1 MIRLSLVLGW
11 FYALSAAAVVRG
23 EDSLFT
29 RLDKNADGQVVADE
43 IAAEHQR
50 LFARL
55 VAGADEDGDG
65 ALTSAEFAA
74 GLAPDRPEKL
84 VESNQAG
91 GQPGMQAVRLM
102 LLKLDANRD
111 SRLSKTEAPA
121 DLKYVFMQLA
131 ELVDANKDDVLERF
145 ELGRVG
151 PQMGRVAVRAA
162 VQNRWDIPSELA
174 AIEKEQGAA
183 AKRFDQPYEPQELLR
198 DPAKA
203 GELFALLDADGDGK
217 ITKAEL
223 PEQLAERIG
232 PLLTRSD
239 SNRDGAVSRAEFRT
253 ASERRARFMSGP
265 GAKFLGDGTSQTRR
279 QRKRPA
285 K

>member
-1 MIRLSLVLGW
+1 V
-11 FYALSAAAVVRG
+11 A
-23 EDSLFT
+23 
-29 RLDKNADGQVVADE
+29 ADE

-74 GLAPDRPEKL
+74 GLAPNRPEKL
-84 VESNQAG
+84 VESAQAG
-91 GQPGMQAVRLM
+91 YQPGLQAVRLL

-121 DLKYVFMQLA
+121 DLKYAFTQLA
-131 ELVDANKDDVLERF
+131 ETVDANDDDVLDRF
-145 ELGRVG
+145 ELGRAG
-151 PQMGRVAVRAA
+151 PQMGRVAVRVA
-162 VQNRWDIPSELA
+162 VQQRWRVAEELA

-198 DPAKA
+198 DPANA

-217 ITKAEL
+217 VTKDEL
-223 PEQLAERIG
+223 PEQIAERVG
-232 PLLTRSD
+232 PLLLRAD
-239 SNRDGAVSRAEFRT
+239 ANRDGAVSLAEFST
-253 ASERRARFMSGP
+253 ASERRARFMQRP
-265 GAKFLGDGTSQTRR
+265 GAKFLGDGTNPMRR
-279 QRKRPA
+279 RA
-285 K
+285 KAKP